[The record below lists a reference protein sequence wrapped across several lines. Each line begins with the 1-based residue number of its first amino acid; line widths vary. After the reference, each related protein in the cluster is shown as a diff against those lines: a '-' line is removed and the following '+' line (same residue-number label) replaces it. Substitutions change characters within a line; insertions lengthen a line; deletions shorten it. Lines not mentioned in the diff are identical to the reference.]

1 MSTSDLAVDGAGV
14 GSVLLALGTVD
25 KGNTLAK
32 VPLGLGSTVHALQL
46 DDGSL
51 GGLEVL
57 ATLVAEMT
65 GLDVKTKA
73 RTEDEIE
80 GWIIGLKYRILFSE
94 GISGLKVLP
103 QPPGR
108 NGR

>member
-1 MSTSDLAVDGAGV
+1 V

-46 DDGSL
+46 DDGGL
-51 GGLEVL
+51 GALEVL

-65 GLDVKTKA
+65 SLDVKTKEYKEQ
-73 RTEDEIE
+73 RM
-80 GWIIGLKYRILFSE
+80 R
-94 GISGLKVLP
+94 
-103 QPPGR
+103 
-108 NGR
+108 